1 MAIFNLKDSTNWK
14 AFFYSDKGR
23 RGMLI
28 IGLIGIGMIFL
39 SGVFSNV
46 RVSGITE
53 SQSIPILTAQEHAKQ
68 LEMRLTEIIRQI
80 EGVGNCSV
88 MVTLESGTEY
98 RYAQE
103 EKSDH
108 YTSESKQEANLEK
121 KYVFYDTGDG
131 KQALILAEIEPT
143 VKGVVIVCGGARHA
157 AVQQRVI
164 QVVTTALGISSTKVC
179 VAPLS

>member
-1 MAIFNLKDSTNWK
+1 MAFFNLRDSANWK

-46 RVSGITE
+46 RVSGITA

-88 MVTLESGTEY
+88 MVTLESGT
-98 RYAQE
+98 
-103 EKSDH
+103 
-108 YTSESKQEANLEK
+108 AN
-121 KYVFYDTGDG
+121 
-131 KQALILAEIEPT
+131 EIPVSLFT
-143 VKGVVIVCGGARHA
+143 V
-157 AVQQRVI
+157 
-164 QVVTTALGISSTKVC
+164 
-179 VAPLS
+179 